1 MIASAVVNLVFNYVF
16 AFGGF
21 GFSEL
26 GLGGIGLAATVVDLI
41 LLYSFVLFGT
51 LALGVLRDQRPTAN

>member
-1 MIASAVVNLVFNYVF
+1 MNLVFNYVF

-26 GLGGIGLAATVVDLI
+26 GLGGIGLATTVVDLI
-41 LLYSFVLFGT
+41 LFVLFGT

>member
-1 MIASAVVNLVFNYVF
+1 MVNFVFNYVF
-16 AFGGF
+16 AFRGF

-26 GLGGIGLAATVVDLI
+26 GLGGIGLATTVVDLI
-41 LLYSFVLFGT
+41 LFVLFGT